1 MNQVRYLFLA
11 IFILL
16 AGWSLYWIGEQVF
29 LTEQRSAALTSVKTA
44 AASTA
49 TPGTAAKATPPPAPG
64 KGIFQQNCAACH
76 ALDKDMTGPALRG
89 LTSRGPWADRKKLY
103 AWVHNPAAFLAKD
116 PYTQG
121 LQKQYGA
128 IMMPFPQLTE
138 KDIDQIVEYVE
149 AK

>member
-44 AASTA
+44 AASSTA
-49 TPGTAAKATPPPAPG
+49 PGTAAKATAPPAPG

-128 IMMPFPQLTE
+128 IMMPFPQLSE

>member
-49 TPGTAAKATPPPAPG
+49 TPGTAAKATAPAAAPG

-103 AWVHNPAAFLAKD
+103 AW
-116 PYTQG
+116 
-121 LQKQYGA
+121 
-128 IMMPFPQLTE
+128 
-138 KDIDQIVEYVE
+138 
-149 AK
+149 